1 MATTERAA
9 GTGHTPA
16 QMHVV
21 LLTQYFPPEI
31 GAPQSRLGFLA
42 RRLRMAGNRVT
53 VVTAMPNYPT
63 GRVLREWRGR
73 LVMREDTDAGVV
85 LRSWVYASPYRGT
98 GRQMLTYAS
107 FAASAAVTAPL
118 RVHSAD
124 LVLWESPP
132 LSLAPVA
139 WTFARRLRARLVM
152 NVSDLWPRSAVDLGM
167 LRAGSRLTTAFERL
181 ERWAYRSAD
190 LVTCQTE
197 GIAAGVEHR
206 APGTR
211 SRLFPNGVDIEAFS
225 PRPPSP
231 GVRRRYGAGQSEIV
245 AGYLGNFGR
254 AQALEQVV
262 DAAGLLAAD
271 APHVRVVLMGDGPRR
286 PAIEQRLRRGSLPNV
301 TLLDPVPHAD
311 VPAALASLDIGL
323 VVLADRDVFR
333 GARPSKLFEL
343 LAMGLPVAYAGRGEG
358 AALAEAAGATV
369 VTPERPAELAAALS
383 GLAALAPHMRAAIG
397 ERGRAYVTGS
407 FERAALTDELIEAL
421 HALL

>member
-1 MATTERAA
+1 
-9 GTGHTPA
+9 
-16 QMHVV
+16 MHVV

-42 RRLRMAGNRVT
+42 RRLRMAGDRVT

-63 GRVLREWRGR
+63 GRVPREWRGR
-73 LVMREDTDAGVV
+73 LLMREDTDAGVV
-85 LRSWVYASPYRGT
+85 LRSWVYASPNRGT

-107 FAASAAVTAPL
+107 FAASAAMSAPL
-118 RVHSAD
+118 RIRSAD

-139 WTFARRLRARLVM
+139 WTLARRLRARLVM

-167 LRAGSRLTTAFERL
+167 LRADSRATAAFERF

-211 SRLFPNGVDIEAFS
+211 SLLFPNGVDVEAFS
-225 PRPPSP
+225 PRPPSA
-231 GVRRRYGAGQSEIV
+231 GVRQRFGAAPSDIV
-245 AGYLGNFGR
+245 AGYVGNFGR

-262 DAAGLLAAD
+262 DAAALLAAD
-271 APHVRVVLMGDGPRR
+271 APQVRVALMGDGPRR
-286 PAIEQRLRRGSLPNV
+286 PAIGERLQTSGLPNIR
-301 TLLDPVPHAD
+301 LLDPVPHAE
-311 VPAALASLDIGL
+311 VSTVLASLDIGL

-343 LAMGLPVAYAGRGEG
+343 LAMGLPVVYAGRGEG
-358 AALAEAAGATV
+358 AALAEAAGATHV
-369 VTPERPAELAAALS
+369 VPPERPAELAAALS
-383 GLAALAPHMRAAIG
+383 GLAALPPHERAAMG
-397 ERGRAYVTGS
+397 QRGRAYVTRS
-407 FERAALTDELIEAL
+407 FDRATLTDELIQAL
-421 HALL
+421 HALV